1 MKYIRNYHSFIKESK
16 REIDK
21 NALVVEKQVLNE
33 FSSDFWGLCLRSS
46 IFTNEEISRVYGIQI

>member
-1 MKYIRNYHSFIKESK
+1 MKYIRNYQSFVKESK

-33 FSSDFWGLCLRSS
+33 FSSDFWGLCLR
-46 IFTNEEISRVYGIQI
+46 